1 MSGAIIA
8 VRKAVHA
15 ALSAD
20 TVLLGLLGGPKI
32 HDEPPRAAKGLY
44 VAFGPVNAQDWSST
58 GDDAAEQRFDLVI
71 WGANTG
77 GTATALLAGARIEA
91 LLHDASLAL
100 TGHRLVSLR
109 WQATSSARD
118 ERSNLPRLAISFR
131 AVTEALP

>member
-8 VRKAVHA
+8 LRKAIHA
-15 ALSAD
+15 LLTAD
-20 TVLLGLLGGPKI
+20 TVLLGLLGGPRV

-44 VAFGPVNAQDWSST
+44 VVFGAVNAEDWSST

-77 GTATALLAGARIEA
+77 GTATALLIGARIEA
-91 LLHDASLAL
+91 LLHDASLTL

-118 ERSNLPRLAISFR
+118 ERSNLPRIAVTFR
-131 AVTEALP
+131 AVTEVLV